1 MGRPLK
7 IQKYSLNTG
16 VGSPGANTPVD
27 LAYPPFSALT
37 NPAYNEPTQTLNA
50 AQFLGVVGGSPPT
63 SQPSATYPVVTAF
76 VNITLADGTSTFDLA
91 GSYAGRI
98 IRQKGSHKYLV
109 AYTGGTTADGAFI
122 VGQAYQIVALG
133 STNWQSVGTGTG
145 TVAAGDIFTA
155 TAADGGG
162 NGTAYPVGVCVLT
175 NDTTPAT
182 GLMAIGY
189 ESGDSA
195 AATASNLSN
204 KWVRDWT
211 GTAGDYSDANL
222 GEVEYTSE
230 NYYVANFFTDEGG
243 VAQSGIEV
251 DTATESVSG
260 APAGFIPLAVINN
273 ATS

>member
-37 NPAYNEPTQTLNA
+37 NPAYNQPTQTLDS

-76 VNITLADGTSTFDLA
+76 VNITLANGSSTFALA

-109 AYTGGTTADGAFI
+109 VYTGGTTADGAFI
-122 VGQAYQIVALG
+122 VGQSYQIVALG
-133 STNWQSVGTGTG
+133 TTNWQSVGTGTG

-155 TAADGGG
+155 TAANGGG

-195 AATASNLSN
+195 AATASNLTN
-204 KWVRDWT
+204 KRVRDWV

-222 GEVEYTSE
+222 GEVEYTGELS
-230 NYYVANFFTDEGG
+230 YIANFFTDEGG
-243 VAQSGIEV
+243 VSQSGSET
-251 DTATESVSG
+251 DTATQTVSG
-260 APAGFIPLAVINN
+260 APAGFVPLAVINN

>member
-1 MGRPLK
+1 
-7 IQKYSLNTG
+7 
-16 VGSPGANTPVD
+16 
-27 LAYPPFSALT
+27 
-37 NPAYNEPTQTLNA
+37 
-50 AQFLGVVGGSPPT
+50 
-63 SQPSATYPVVTAF
+63 VVTAF
-76 VNITLADGTSTFDLA
+76 VNITLANGSSTFA
-91 GSYAGRI
+91 FSGSYAGRI

-109 AYTGGTTADGAFI
+109 VYTGDTTADGAFI

-133 STNWQSVGTGTG
+133 TTNWQSVGTGTG

-175 NDTTPAT
+175 NDTSPAT

-222 GEVEYTSE
+222 GEVTYTSE
-230 NYYVANFFTDEGG
+230 LYYVANFFTDEGG
-243 VAQSGIEV
+243 VAQSGLDV
-251 DTATESVSG
+251 ATATESVAG
-260 APAGFIPLAVINN
+260 APDGFIPLAVINN

>member
-37 NPAYNEPTQTLNA
+37 DPVYNAPTQTLDS

-76 VNITLADGTSTFDLA
+76 VNIALANGSSTFALA

-109 AYTGGTTADGAFI
+109 AYTGGTTSGGSFI

-133 STNWQSVGTGTG
+133 NTNWQSVGTGTG

-155 TAADGGG
+155 TAVGSGS
-162 NGTAYPVGVCVLT
+162 GTAYPVGVCVLT
-175 NDTTPAT
+175 NDTTPDA

-195 AATASNLSN
+195 AATASNLKN
-204 KWVRDWT
+204 KWVRDWV
-211 GTAGDYSDANL
+211 GTAGNYSNNNL
-222 GEVEYTSE
+222 GEVSYTSE
-230 NYYVANFFTDEGG
+230 LYYVANFFTDEGG
-243 VAQSGIEV
+243 VAQSGL
-251 DTATESVSG
+251 DTATATESVAG
-260 APAGFIPLAVINN
+260 APAGYVPLAVINN

>member
-27 LAYPPFSALT
+27 LAYPPFSALDV
-37 NPAYNEPTQTLNA
+37 PVYNSPTQTLNA
-50 AQFLGVVGGSPPT
+50 AQFVGVVGGSPPT

-76 VNITLADGTSTFDLA
+76 VNITLANGSSTFALA
-91 GSYAGRI
+91 SSYAGRI

-109 AYTGGTTADGAFI
+109 AYTGGTTAATDLI

-133 STNWQSVGTGTG
+133 NTNWQSVGTGTG

-155 TAADGGG
+155 TAAGTGS
-162 NGTAYPVGVCVLT
+162 GTAYPVGVCVLT
-175 NDTTPAT
+175 NDTSPAS

-195 AATASNLSN
+195 AATASNLTN
-204 KWVRDWT
+204 KWVRDWA

-230 NYYVANFFTDEGG
+230 LYYVANFFTDEGG
-243 VAQSGIEV
+243 VAQSGLEV

-260 APAGFIPLAVINN
+260 APAGYIPLAVINN

>member
-7 IQKYSLNTG
+7 IQKFSLNTG

-37 NPAYNEPTQTLNA
+37 NPAFNQPIQTLDS

-76 VNITLADGTSTFDLA
+76 VNITLANGSSTFA
-91 GSYAGRI
+91 FSGSYAGRI

-109 AYTGGTTADGAFI
+109 VYTGDTTAATALI
-122 VGQAYQIVALG
+122 VGQSYQIVALG
-133 STNWQSVGTGTG
+133 DTNWQSVGTGTG

-155 TAADGGG
+155 TAVGTGT
-162 NGTAYPVGVCVLT
+162 GTAYPVGVCVLT
-175 NDTTPAT
+175 NDTTPAS

-195 AATASNLSN
+195 TSTASNLSN

-222 GEVEYTSE
+222 GEVTYTDE

-243 VAQSGIEV
+243 VAQSGLEV

>member
-7 IQKYSLNTG
+7 IQKFSLNTG

-27 LAYPPFSALT
+27 LAYPPFGELT
-37 NPAYNEPTQTLNA
+37 NPAYNEPTQTLNS
-50 AQFLGVVGGSPPT
+50 AQFLGVVGGSPTT
-63 SQPSATYPVVTAF
+63 SQPSSTYPVVTAF
-76 VNITLADGTSTFDLA
+76 VNITLADGTSSFDLD

-98 IRQKGSHKYLV
+98 VRQKGSHKYLV
-109 AYTGGTTADGAFI
+109 VYTGGTTADGSFI
-122 VGQAYQIVALG
+122 VGQSYQIVALG
-133 STNWQSVGTGTG
+133 TTNWQSVGTGTG
-145 TVAAGDIFTA
+145 TVVAGDIFTA
-155 TAADGGG
+155 TAANGGG
-162 NGTAYPVGVCVLT
+162 DGTAYPVGVCVLT
-175 NDTTPAT
+175 NDTSPAT

-195 AATASNLSN
+195 TATASNLSN

-243 VAQSGIEV
+243 VAQSGLDV
-251 DTATESVSG
+251 ATATESVAG
-260 APAGFIPLAVINN
+260 APDGFIPLAVINN

>member
-7 IQKYSLNTG
+7 IQKDSLNTG
-16 VGSPGANTPVD
+16 INSPGDNVPVD

-37 NPAYNEPTQTLNA
+37 NPAYNEPTQTLDS

-98 IRQKGSHKYLV
+98 VRQKGSHKYLV
-109 AYTGGTTADGAFI
+109 VYTGGTTADGSFI

-133 STNWQSVGTGTG
+133 TTNWQSVGTGTG

-155 TAADGGG
+155 TAADGSG

-175 NDTTPAT
+175 NDTTPAS

-189 ESGDSA
+189 ESDDSA

-222 GEVEYTSE
+222 GEVTYTAE

-243 VAQSGIEV
+243 VAQSGLEV

>member
-7 IQKYSLNTG
+7 IQKFSLNTG

-27 LAYPPFSALT
+27 LAYPPFSELT
-37 NPAYNEPTQTLNA
+37 NPAYNEPTQTLDS

-109 AYTGGTTADGAFI
+109 VYTGGTTADGSFI

-133 STNWQSVGTGTG
+133 TTNWQSVGTGTG

-155 TAADGGG
+155 TAANGGG
-162 NGTAYPVGVCVLT
+162 DGTAYPVGVCVLT
-175 NDTTPAT
+175 NDTSPTT

-222 GEVEYTSE
+222 GEVTYTAE

-243 VAQSGIEV
+243 VAQSGLDV
-251 DTATESVSG
+251 ATATESVSG
-260 APAGFIPLAVINN
+260 APDGYIPLAVINN

>member
-7 IQKYSLNTG
+7 IQKFSLNTG

-37 NPAYNEPTQTLNA
+37 NPAYNEPTQTLDS

-98 IRQKGSHKYLV
+98 VRQKGSHKYLV
-109 AYTGGTTADGAFI
+109 VYTGGTTADGSFI
-122 VGQAYQIVALG
+122 VGQSYQIVTLG
-133 STNWQSVGTGTG
+133 TTDWQSVGTGTG

-155 TAADGGG
+155 TAANGGG
-162 NGTAYPVGVCVLT
+162 DGTAYPVGVCVLT
-175 NDTTPAT
+175 NDTSPTT

-243 VAQSGIEV
+243 VAQSGLDV
-251 DTATESVSG
+251 ATATESVAG
-260 APAGFIPLAVINN
+260 APDGYIPLAVINN

>member
-16 VGSPGANTPVD
+16 INSPGDNVPVD

-37 NPAYNEPTQTLNA
+37 NPAYNEPTQTLDS

-98 IRQKGSHKYLV
+98 VRQKGSHKYLV
-109 AYTGGTTADGAFI
+109 VYTGGTTADGSFI

-133 STNWQSVGTGTG
+133 TTNWQSVGTGTG

-155 TAADGGG
+155 TAADGSG

-175 NDTTPAT
+175 NDTTPAS

-189 ESGDSA
+189 ESDDSA

-222 GEVEYTSE
+222 GEVTYTAE

-243 VAQSGIEV
+243 VAQSGLEV